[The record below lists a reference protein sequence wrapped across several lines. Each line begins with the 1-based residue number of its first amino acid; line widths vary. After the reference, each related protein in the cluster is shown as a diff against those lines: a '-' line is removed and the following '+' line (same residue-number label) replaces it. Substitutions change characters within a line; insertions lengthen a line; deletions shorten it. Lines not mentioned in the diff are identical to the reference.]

1 MEFWKSRLENL
12 EIMNELKNN
21 YFGKRVFV
29 TGHTGF
35 KGSWL
40 IKILSDF
47 GAVIKGYALVP
58 ESEDNLYIELN
69 GDSLCESVISD
80 LRDRDALK
88 KALLDFQPDYV
99 FHLAAQPLVR
109 LSYQIPS
116 ETFEVNAI
124 GTANLLDAIRL
135 LDKKCNIVLITTDKV
150 YYNKEWEHPYKEND
164 RLGGYDPYSASKA
177 CCELVIDSYKNSF
190 FNTDKYH
197 IHQKAIAVGRA
208 GNVIGGGDWS
218 KDRLIPD
225 IIKALN
231 EGKDLIIRNP
241 MAVRPWQH
249 VIEPVFGYLE
259 LALKLNSDPIKFAQA
274 YNFGPNTNDALSVE
288 DMVIKSINCW
298 GSGTYHVEVNNN
310 NPHEA
315 GLLKLDISKAKKELN
330 WKPVLDAHTAV
341 ERTINWYKNFYKNT
355 TATEL
360 MESDIKYY
368 QSKINE

>member
-1 MEFWKSRLENL
+1 
-12 EIMNELKNN
+12 MNELKNT
-21 YFGKRVFV
+21 YSGKRVFV

-47 GAVIKGYALVP
+47 GAIIKGYALAP
-58 ESEDNLYIELN
+58 ENEINLYNEIN
-69 GDSLCESVISD
+69 GDSFCESVIID
-80 LRDRDALK
+80 LRNRDALK
-88 KALLDFQPDYV
+88 KAVLDFQPDYI

-109 LSYQIPS
+109 LSYLIPL

-135 LDKKCNIVLITTDKV
+135 LDKKCNVVLITTDKV
-150 YYNKEWEHPYKEND
+150 YHNNERDHSYNETD

-190 FNTDKYH
+190 FNSTIYNQ
-197 IHQKAIAVGRA
+197 HQKAIAVCRA

-218 KDRLIPD
+218 KDRLLPD
-225 IIKALN
+225 IAKALN
-231 EGKDLIIRNP
+231 ANKEVVIRNP
-241 MAVRPWQH
+241 KAVRPWQH
-249 VIEPVFGYLE
+249 VIEPLFGYLE
-259 LALKLNSDPIKFAQA
+259 LGVKLNLDPIKYAQA
-274 YNFGPNTNDALSVE
+274 YNFGPNTKDTLSVE
-288 DMVIKSINCW
+288 EMVVQSIKYW
-298 GSGTYHVEVNNN
+298 ESGTYNVEVNSN

-315 GLLKLDISKAKKELN
+315 GLLKLDICKATTELN
-330 WKPVLDAHTAV
+330 WKPVLNAQTAV
-341 ERTINWYKNFYKNT
+341 ELTINWYKKYYNNI

-360 MESDIKYY
+360 IDSDIKYY

>member
-1 MEFWKSRLENL
+1 LENL
-12 EIMNELKNN
+12 EIMNELKNT
-21 YFGKRVFV
+21 YSGKKVFV

-40 IKILSDF
+40 IKILSNF
-47 GAVIKGYALVP
+47 GAIVKGYALVP
-58 ESEDNLYIELN
+58 ENDINLYIEIN

-80 LRDRDALK
+80 LRDRESLK
-88 KALLDFQPDYV
+88 NAVLDFQPDYI

-109 LSYQIPS
+109 LSYEIPS
-116 ETFEVNAI
+116 ETFEVNAL

-135 LDKKCNIVLITTDKV
+135 LDKKCNVVLITTDKV
-150 YYNKEWEHPYKEND
+150 YHNNEWEYPYKESD

-177 CCELVIDSYKNSF
+177 CCELIIDSYKNSF
-190 FNTDKYH
+190 FNLNKYDQH
-197 IHQKAIAVGRA
+197 HKAIAIGRA

-225 IIKALN
+225 IAKALN
-231 EGKDLIIRNP
+231 ANKEVVIRNP
-241 MAVRPWQH
+241 KAIRPWQH
-249 VIEPVFGYLE
+249 VMEPLFGYLE
-259 LALKLNSDPIKFAQA
+259 LGLKLNMDPIKYAQA

-288 DMVIKSINCW
+288 EMVVKSIKCW
-298 GSGTYHVEVNNN
+298 TSGTYNIEANSN

-315 GLLKLDISKAKKELN
+315 GMLKLDITKATTDLN
-330 WKPVLDAHTAV
+330 WKPVLNAQTAV
-341 ERTINWYKNFYKNT
+341 ELTINWYKKYYNNT

-360 MESDIKYY
+360 MESDIEYY